1 MLAGAGRERH
11 YLAGNCGAPLSGAML
26 AADVLQRSPS
36 MTPQHILTLN
46 ACATAAC
53 AAGMLAARGALYPH
67 FGLSTPLLLDV
78 IGVGLLVY
86 AGALLVTA
94 RREVVDRRTLV
105 TFTVAD
111 AAWVV
116 GSAVALAIFWSELT
130 PLARALVIA
139 VALAV
144 EVLATLQYRAAG
156 TLNVGS
162 PRMA

>member
-1 MLAGAGRERH
+1 M
-11 YLAGNCGAPLSGAML
+11 
-26 AADVLQRSPS
+26 
-36 MTPQHILTLN
+36 
-46 ACATAAC
+46 
-53 AAGMLAARGALYPH
+53 
-67 FGLSTPLLLDV
+67 
-78 IGVGLLVY
+78 
-86 AGALLVTA
+86 
-94 RREVVDRRTLV
+94 

-116 GSAVALAIFWSELT
+116 GSAVALALFWSEFT

-156 TLNVGS
+156 ALNIGS

>member
-1 MLAGAGRERH
+1 
-11 YLAGNCGAPLSGAML
+11 
-26 AADVLQRSPS
+26 
-36 MTPQHILTLN
+36 MTPQRILKLN
-46 ACATAAC
+46 AFATAAC
-53 AAGMLAARGALYPH
+53 AAGMLARRGALYPH
-67 FGLSTPLLLDV
+67 FGLGTPLLLDAMAA
-78 IGVGLLVY
+78 GLLVY
-86 AGALLVTA
+86 AGALLVAA
-94 RREVVDRRTLV
+94 RREVVDRPTLL

-116 GSAVALAIFWSELT
+116 GSAVALTIFWSEFT

-144 EVLATLQYRAAG
+144 DVLATLQYRAAG